1 MNNELSIGV
10 RGSGTYTLQA
20 GSLST
25 KSESIG
31 SGLIPIDSSSG
42 NFIQNG
48 GTHTVSDILSIGI
61 GDNGYGIYNL
71 NAGSLSTNS
80 ESIGTFN
87 YNDYYYDEGST
98 GIFTQNG
105 GTHTVNDILSIG
117 FGGFGT
123 YNLSAGS
130 LLTNSESLGSSFYH
144 RDYSAVSSGTG
155 NFVQSGGTH
164 TVSKNLSIGS
174 GMESTGKYD
183 LSAGSLSAGSEDISY
198 LGTFNQTGGTN
209 TVETMTNKGAYN
221 LTGGT
226 LIINGNLENSGA
238 MILTGGAATVSGSVN
253 NAASGK
259 IEVAHSPAIF
269 TGDVVNNGQFKST
282 HATVT
287 FTGSYTENGAYISD
301 PSVNNFN
308 NLIVGTNGYL
318 VGGTGDEWHITGNF
332 ENHSLQ
338 NVLWNTADAS
348 LFFDGSGIKNLY
360 LAGAD
365 HGLSLLG
372 FADNFA
378 FGSLHLASGAGLNI
392 FDGNVTPGA
401 AMYVELLNL
410 ADGINQL
417 SSIHSDYNIY
427 YNASLAGNA
436 YLMDRTYAL
445 DGGGVLAPAI
455 PEPETY
461 AMLLAGLGL
470 IGFMARRRKISAV

>member
-1 MNNELSIGV
+1 MCI
-10 RGSGTYTLQA
+10 
-20 GSLST
+20 
-25 KSESIG
+25 
-31 SGLIPIDSSSG
+31 
-42 NFIQNG
+42 
-48 GTHTVSDILSIGI
+48 
-61 GDNGYGIYNL
+61 
-71 NAGSLSTNS
+71 
-80 ESIGTFN
+80 
-87 YNDYYYDEGST
+87 
-98 GIFTQNG
+98 
-105 GTHTVNDILSIG
+105 
-117 FGGFGT
+117 
-123 YNLSAGS
+123 
-130 LLTNSESLGSSFYH
+130 
-144 RDYSAVSSGTG
+144 RDR
-155 NFVQSGGTH
+155 
-164 TVSKNLSIGS
+164 
-174 GMESTGKYD
+174 
-183 LSAGSLSAGSEDISY
+183 
-198 LGTFNQTGGTN
+198 
-209 TVETMTNKGAYN
+209 TMTNKGAYN
-221 LTGGT
+221 LTGGA

-392 FDGNVTPGA
+392 FDGNVTAGA
-401 AMYVELLNL
+401 AMYVEFLNL

-417 SSIHSDYNIY
+417 SSIHSNYNINY
-427 YNASLAGNA
+427 DPTVSGNV
-436 YLMDRTYAL
+436 YLLGKTYAL
-445 DGGGVLAPAI
+445 DGSGFLMAAV

-461 AMLLAGLGL
+461 AMLLAGLGIL
-470 IGFMARRRKISAV
+470 GFAARRRKQSIKCLS